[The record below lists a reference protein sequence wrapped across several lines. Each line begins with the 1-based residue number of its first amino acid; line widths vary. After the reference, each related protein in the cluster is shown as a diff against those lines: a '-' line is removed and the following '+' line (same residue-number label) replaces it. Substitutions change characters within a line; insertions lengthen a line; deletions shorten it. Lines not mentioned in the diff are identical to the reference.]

1 MNQAPSKQIVPDD
14 QYELTAELERK
25 YLDAL
30 ADVTAK
36 YDAGEISLEAMM
48 EAFNAV
54 YITVSGLVNWDDLNE
69 IMQEFNQ
76 YTRQGAKAA

>member
-1 MNQAPSKQIVPDD
+1 MIQSPSNQILPDE

-25 YLDAL
+25 YLEAL
-30 ADVTAK
+30 ANVLAK
-36 YDAGEISLEAMM
+36 YEAGDITLDAMM
-48 EAFNAV
+48 TAFEAV